1 MPILPHILLFGLS
14 AAVIWSLS
22 GILVSATDRVA
33 KRYHRPGFGVA
44 FFVLGI
50 LTSISEISVAVNS
63 TILGVPQISVGNLIG
78 GSLVIFLLIIPLLA
92 ALGGGIAMRNV
103 LSMRSLALVLAIVI
117 VPCLFVLDGKVN
129 TTEGV
134 LMIVLY
140 ITLLYS
146 LEKKKSTER
155 TMNDAMR
162 DVRGELLDRRKATA
176 ADIGKILFAGVLVFW
191 AGKVLVDESLFFSV
205 TLSVPPSLVGLIL
218 LSIGT
223 NMPELVIAVRCVIG
237 KRKDIAFGD
246 YLGSAAANTLI
257 MGFLPIFNGPFRVE
271 RGEFLSTFVLTV
283 VGLSLFFVFSRS
295 KRTISRGEGSVL
307 LAMYGTFVLLQLLNV
322 TRFALD

>member
-1 MPILPHILLFGLS
+1 MHVLPHILLFGLS

-50 LTSISEISVAVNS
+50 LTSVSEISVAVNS
-63 TILGVPQISVGNLIG
+63 TILGVPEISVGNLIG

-92 ALGGGIAMRNV
+92 TLGGGIPMRNV
-103 LSMRSLALVLAIVI
+103 LSMRSLGLVLAITI

-129 TTEGV
+129 PTEGI

-140 ITLLYS
+140 VTLLYN
-146 LEKKKSTER
+146 LEKRKTTER
-155 TMNDAMR
+155 TMEDTMQ
-162 DVRGELLDRRKATA
+162 DVKGELLDRRKATT
-176 ADIGKILFAGVLVFW
+176 ADIGKILFAGLLIFW
-191 AGKVLVDESLFFSV
+191 AGKVLVDESLFFSRA
-205 TLSVPPSLVGLIL
+205 LSIPPSLVGLIL

-223 NMPELVIAVRCVIG
+223 NIPELVIAVRCVVG
-237 KRKDIAFGD
+237 RHEDIAFGD

-257 MGFLPIFNGPFRVE
+257 MGFLPIFNGTFAVE
-271 RGEFLSTFVLTV
+271 RGEFISTFILTAI
-283 VGLSLFFVFSRS
+283 GLSLFFVFSRS
-295 KRTISRGEGSVL
+295 KQTISRTEGSIL
-307 LAMYGTFVLLQLLNV
+307 LVTYGTFLLMQLINV